1 MTSSRT
7 WKELERKTAQALNGT
22 RAGVTGLETPDVYHE
37 RFEVE
42 CKYRAAL
49 AFVPWLKQA
58 EKHSKKS
65 GKIPLLVCK
74 QKQTHGEYVI
84 LKLDDFVRLIDGTNN
99 I

>member
-1 MTSSRT
+1 MTHKRT
-7 WKELERKTAQALNGT
+7 WQKLESKAAKVLGGSRIGC
-22 RAGVTGLETPDVYHE
+22 TGLSTPDVDHT
-37 RFEVE
+37 RFEIE

-65 GKIPLLVCK
+65 GKIPLLICK

-84 LKLDDFVRLIDGTNN
+84 LKLQDFVRLIDGTDL